1 MDARRRFFV
10 RRFVGC
16 LVFAV
21 VSVLALLVGATI
33 LAFSLARQGTM
44 GPAEGLIVLACVA
57 APILIVMIAMG
68 AFALGHFGSPL
79 AELMVAA
86 DAVAAGDL
94 SVRVGDNGRGEMA
107 RLARRFNRMVDEL
120 ARAEQGRR
128 NLTADVAHELR
139 TPLQIIQGNL
149 EGVLD
154 GVYEPTPD
162 HIAAT
167 LDETRLLGRLV
178 NDLQT
183 LSLAEAGQLPLHPR
197 PILARDLLDDA
208 VTRFMPAAAEAGVT
222 LKIAPGDDDLT
233 LTVDADRLDQV
244 LTNLIG
250 NALRHT
256 PAGGR
261 VTLSAQAANGGV
273 ALAVAD
279 TGAGIDPADLP
290 HVFDR
295 FWRGDRSRTRARD
308 GAGSGL
314 GLAIARQLVRAHGGD
329 IEVTSAPGEGA
340 TFTVYLP
347 E

>member
-16 LVFAV
+16 LGFAV

-33 LAFSLARQGTM
+33 LAFTLARQGTL
-44 GPAEGLIVLACVA
+44 GPTEGLIVLACLAV
-57 APILIVMIAMG
+57 PVLIVMIAMG

-107 RLARRFNRMVDEL
+107 RLARRFNRMVEEL

-154 GVYEPTPD
+154 GIYAPTPD

-183 LSLAEAGQLPLHPR
+183 LSLAEAGQLPLHPQAV
-197 PILARDLLDDA
+197 LAHDLLEDA
-208 VTRFMPAAAEAGVT
+208 ATRFMPA
-222 LKIAPGDDDLT
+222 
-233 LTVDADRLDQV
+233 
-244 LTNLIG
+244 
-250 NALRHT
+250 
-256 PAGGR
+256 
-261 VTLSAQAANGGV
+261 
-273 ALAVAD
+273 
-279 TGAGIDPADLP
+279 
-290 HVFDR
+290 
-295 FWRGDRSRTRARD
+295 
-308 GAGSGL
+308 
-314 GLAIARQLVRAHGGD
+314 
-329 IEVTSAPGEGA
+329 
-340 TFTVYLP
+340 
-347 E
+347 